1 VLQNNILKGGETQLT
16 YLDNLK
22 NFLKINQIKYNKL
35 DDYYQ
40 AFTHSSYV
48 NEHRH
53 LKVKDNE
60 RLEFLGDAVLE
71 LTVSHYL
78 FSIKPALSEGEM
90 TKIRAQLVCEASL
103 EAYARNLGI
112 GKLMLLGR
120 GEELSGGRERP
131 TVLADAFEAF
141 LGAMYLDVGM
151 NPVHDFIHN
160 IIHQAYQNGEIK
172 QIFDY
177 KSTLQELVQAD
188 SKKAIEYRIISETGP
203 AHNRSFESAVL
214 LDNIVLGRGMGKTKK
229 EAEQKAAKSAI
240 EILANNSE
248 EN

>member
-1 VLQNNILKGGETQLT
+1 MSYQNDLKE
-16 YLDNLK
+16 
-22 NFLKINQIKYNKL
+22 FLKENHINFNKL

-48 NEHRH
+48 NEHRQ

-78 FSIKPALSEGEM
+78 FNIKPELSEGEM

-103 EAYARNLGI
+103 EAYARNLGV

-151 NPVHDFIHN
+151 EIVHDFVHK
-160 IIHQAYQNGEIK
+160 IIHRAYQNGEIK
-172 QIFDY
+172 QVFDY

-188 SKKAIEYRIISETGP
+188 SKKAIEYRIVSEKGP

-214 LDNIVLGRGMGKTKK
+214 LDEIILGKGTGKTKK
-229 EAEQKAAKSAI
+229 EAEQRAAKSAI
-240 EILANNSE
+240 EILANNSTH
-248 EN
+248 N

>member
-1 VLQNNILKGGETQLT
+1 MAYHELLKAFLKNNNID
-16 YLDNLK
+16 YSSLDG
-22 NFLKINQIKYNKL
+22 YC
-35 DDYYQ
+35 Q

-48 NEHRH
+48 NEHRQ
-53 LKVKDNE
+53 LKIKDNE

-78 FSIKPALSEGEM
+78 FKIRPGLSEGEM

-103 EAYARNLGI
+103 ESYARNLAI
-112 GKLMLLGR
+112 GDLMLLGR

-141 LGAMYLDVGM
+141 LGAMYLDVGIEQ
-151 NPVHDFIHN
+151 VHSFVHKIVHE
-160 IIHQAYQNGEIK
+160 AYTKGEIK

-188 SKKAIEYRIISETGP
+188 SKKAIEYRIVSESGP

-214 LDNIVLGRGMGKTKK
+214 LDEIILGRGNGKTKK
-229 EAEQKAAKSAI
+229 EAEQRAAKSAI
-240 EILANNSE
+240 EILANTN
-248 EN
+248 

>member
-1 VLQNNILKGGETQLT
+1 LT
-16 YLDNLK
+16 YLERLKDFLSENDITFRNL
-22 NFLKINQIKYNKL
+22 
-35 DDYYQ
+35 DGYYQ

-53 LKVKDNE
+53 LKIKDNE

-78 FSIKPALSEGEM
+78 FNISPSLSEGEM

-112 GKLMLLGR
+112 GELMLLGR

-141 LGAMYLDVGM
+141 LGAMYLDIGM
-151 NPVHDFIHN
+151 DPVHDFVHK
-160 IIHQAYQNGEIK
+160 IIHRSYQNGEIK

-188 SKKAIEYRIISETGP
+188 SKKAIEYRIVSETGP
-203 AHNRSFESAVL
+203 AHNRSFEAAVL
-214 LDNIVLGRGMGKTKK
+214 LDEIVLGRGTGKTKK
-229 EAEQKAAKSAI
+229 EAEQKAARSAI
-240 EILANNSE
+240 EILANNE
-248 EN
+248 QH

>member
-1 VLQNNILKGGETQLT
+1 MT
-16 YLDNLK
+16 YLERLKDFLSENDITFRNL
-22 NFLKINQIKYNKL
+22 
-35 DDYYQ
+35 DGYYQ

-53 LKVKDNE
+53 LKIKDNE

-78 FSIKPALSEGEM
+78 FNISPSLSEGEM

-112 GKLMLLGR
+112 GELMLLGR

-141 LGAMYLDVGM
+141 LGAMYLDIGM
-151 NPVHDFIHN
+151 DPVHDFVHK
-160 IIHQAYQNGEIK
+160 IIHRSYQNGEIK

-188 SKKAIEYRIISETGP
+188 SKKAIEYRIVSETGP
-203 AHNRSFESAVL
+203 AHNRSFEAAVL
-214 LDNIVLGRGMGKTKK
+214 LDEIVLGRGTGKTKK
-229 EAEQKAAKSAI
+229 EAEQKAARSAI
-240 EILANNSE
+240 EILANNE
-248 EN
+248 QH

>member
-1 VLQNNILKGGETQLT
+1 VAYHDLLKT
-16 YLDNLK
+16 
-22 NFLKINQIKYNKL
+22 FLKKNRVLYKTLEPYC
-35 DDYYQ
+35 Q

-53 LKVKDNE
+53 LKIKDNE
-60 RLEFLGDAVLE
+60 RLEYLGDAVLE

-78 FSIKPALSEGEM
+78 FQIRPALSEGEM
-90 TKIRAQLVCEASL
+90 TKTRAQLVCEASL
-103 EAYARNLGI
+103 ESYARNLDI

-151 NPVHDFIHN
+151 DAVHNFVHE
-160 IIHQAYQNGEIK
+160 IIHHAYTKGEIK

-188 SKKAIEYRIISETGP
+188 SKKAIEYRIVAESGP
-203 AHNRSFESAVL
+203 AHNRLFESAVL
-214 LDNIVLGRGMGKTKK
+214 LDEIILGRGNGKTKK
-229 EAEQKAAKSAI
+229 EAEQRAAKSAI
-240 EILANNSE
+240 EILAQTN
-248 EN
+248 